1 MKIAII
7 GMGKRM
13 ARLIIQVAGPDGCA
27 AYADPDPQGLE
38 LAAEL
43 GVTPGK
49 AYADAA
55 DMLRDVRPDI
65 VVIGSPNH
73 LHLEHIRMALAA
85 GARVVCEKP
94 VVRNMDES
102 WAMAELAARHDPD
115 QLLVALPMRSAPLY
129 RKVMEYINAGK
140 LGDIISVE
148 ANEHLP
154 TWHGGFLMRDWRR
167 TSAWGGSFMLD
178 KCCHD
183 FDVFRSFF
191 NNERITTI
199 ASIGGRRIFTPEH
212 KFLADE
218 RMTGGEPLYGRM
230 PAGWGA
236 AGEMFSSGKDDIDVT
251 DHQCVMARFE
261 GGAPLV
267 FHANTHAAK
276 KQRRWYI
283 AGVTGIIESDF
294 VANQVEYRSVNAPDD
309 AEITTT
315 GGFDVHHYGAD
326 EAMGED
332 LRASLFENRPFTCS
346 VHDALVAGLTIM
358 AADESMQ
365 NGGQAVDCTPLWD
378 RLDSILPPVRQAT
391 KAANS

>member
-13 ARLIIQVAGPDGCA
+13 ARLIIQVAGHNGCA
-27 AYADPDPQGLE
+27 AYADPTPQGLN

-43 GVTPGK
+43 GVNPGK
-49 AYADAA
+49 PYGDAA

-73 LHLEHIRMALAA
+73 LHLDHIRMALES

-94 VVRNMDES
+94 VVRTVDES
-102 WAMAELAARHDPD
+102 WKMAELAASYAPD
-115 QLLVALPMRSAPLY
+115 QLLIALPMRSAPLY
-129 RKVMEYINAGK
+129 RKVREYITDGK
-140 LGDIISVE
+140 LGEVISAE

-167 TSAWGGSFMLD
+167 TSRYSGSFMLD

-183 FDVFRSFF
+183 FDVFRTFF
-191 NNERITTI
+191 NNERVAQIS
-199 ASIGGRRIFTPEH
+199 SIGGRRIFTPEH
-212 KFLADE
+212 RFLADE
-218 RMTGGEPLYGRM
+218 RMDGSEPLYGRM
-230 PAGWGA
+230 PVGWGA
-236 AGEMFSSGKDDIDVT
+236 AEDMFDTRGDIDVT

-294 VANQVEYRSVNAPDD
+294 VTNQVEYRSINTPGE
-309 AEITTT
+309 AEITST
-315 GGFDVHHYGAD
+315 GAADIHHYGAD

-332 LRASLFENRPFTCS
+332 IRATLFEGKPFTCS
-346 VHDALVAGLTIM
+346 VHDALVAGLTVM
-358 AADESMQ
+358 AADESMKK
-365 NGGQAVDCTPLWD
+365 GGQPIDCTPYWD
-378 RLDSILPPVRQAT
+378 RLDAILPP
-391 KAANS
+391 SSS